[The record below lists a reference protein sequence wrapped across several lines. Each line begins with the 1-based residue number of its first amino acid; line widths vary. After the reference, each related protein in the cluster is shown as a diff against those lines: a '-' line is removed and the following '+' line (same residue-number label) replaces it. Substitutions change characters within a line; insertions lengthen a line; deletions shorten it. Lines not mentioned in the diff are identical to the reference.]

1 MIKLIF
7 KLNNKNNYKIKF
19 KKIIF
24 LYKKMQKKLIKMNN
38 LNIMINK
45 FHKDKIRKF
54 NIIKN
59 KKIYLK

>member
-7 KLNNKNNYKIKF
+7 KSNNKNNYKIKF

-24 LYKKMQKKLIKMNN
+24 LYKKMQKKVIKMNN

-45 FHKDKIRKF
+45 FLIDRIRKF

-59 KKIYLK
+59 KNLK

>member
-1 MIKLIF
+1 MKKLIF
-7 KLNNKNNYKIKF
+7 KSNNKNNYKIKS

-24 LYKKMQKKLIKMNN
+24 LYKKMQKKVIKMNN

-45 FHKDKIRKF
+45 FLIDRIRKF

-59 KKIYLK
+59 KNLK